1 MYFKVAVKN
10 PLAYL
15 PLALAFQ
22 LLTHFSKPSQ
32 TSAYAMPASPASP
45 SGVDESTHLLDTE
58 SGRNPPDRCATSQ
71 NDENDEER
79 VLAHGD
85 TLEPTTWQ
93 LLRIM
98 SGVYLGA
105 FLAALD
111 STLVATLSAPISA
124 SFSSLSLL
132 PWLASAYFIANAAS
146 QPLSGKLTDIYG
158 RRAGLVF
165 CNVSFAAGNLICALA
180 GTEWVVIL
188 GRVVA
193 GIGGGGLGT
202 IATFVASDLVPLR
215 KRGIWQ
221 GVANICFGLGSGVG
235 GIFGGWMN
243 DAFSWRW
250 AFVVQIPLTLL
261 AGLLVFM
268 TVRIPV
274 GQKDPTQNR
283 FKRIDVLG
291 VVSLLIALVLMLLG
305 LNAWTHPL
313 IRWTLP
319 LSVAAFVAFLYI
331 EIHAVEP
338 IIPVKLLV
346 QRTVWSACLT
356 NWFTTMARFGLLFYG
371 PIYFQVQGYS
381 ATQAGL
387 RLIPESIGVGIMSI
401 GSGIVMR
408 WTGRYYVLNMAI
420 QAIFLC
426 ALGLTSTFTLDTPR
440 WLPFLYFFLAG
451 IGYSGMLTVTLVAL
465 IAAVDQEYQA
475 VITSASYAFRST
487 GSTIGITVA
496 SVVFQNIL
504 TSRLWQKFG
513 HEKDAPET
521 IKRVRNSLSAINE
534 LPSPLMEAA
543 MQAYMEALQGVFL
556 TLLGMAVLG
565 AVVSLFMREHKL
577 HKSLSRRSSSSSK

>member
-1 MYFKVAVKN
+1 
-10 PLAYL
+10 
-15 PLALAFQ
+15 
-22 LLTHFSKPSQ
+22 
-32 TSAYAMPASPASP
+32 MPASPASP
-45 SGVDESTHLLDTE
+45 NGVNESTHLLDTE
-58 SGRNPPDRCATSQ
+58 SGSNPPDRGATAR
-71 NDENDEER
+71 NHENDEER

-85 TLEPTTWQ
+85 TLERTTWQ

-111 STLVATLSAPISA
+111 LTLVATLSAPISA
-124 SFSSLSLL
+124 SFNSLSLL
-132 PWLASAYFIANAAS
+132 SWLASAYFIANAAS

-165 CNVSFAAGNLICALA
+165 CNIFFAAGNLICAVA
-180 GTEWVVIL
+180 STEWVIIL

-215 KRGIWQ
+215 KRGVWQ
-221 GVANICFGLGSGVG
+221 GAANICFGLGSGVG

-261 AGLLVFM
+261 AGLLVFK
-268 TVRIPV
+268 TVTIP
-274 GQKDPTQNR
+274 GKKRDPTQNR
-283 FKRIDVLG
+283 LKRIDVLG
-291 VVSLLIALVLMLLG
+291 AVSLLTALVLMLLG
-305 LNAWTHPL
+305 LNSGGNLVAWTDPL
-313 IRWTLP
+313 ILTTLP
-319 LSVAAFVAFLYI
+319 LSAVAFLAFLYI
-331 EIHAVEP
+331 EILAVEP
-338 IIPVKLLV
+338 IIPVKLLL

-387 RLIPESIGVGIMSI
+387 RFVPESIGIGIMSI
-401 GSGIVMR
+401 ASGIVMR
-408 WTGRYYVLNMAI
+408 WTGRYYILNVAI
-420 QAIFLC
+420 QVVFLC
-426 ALGLTSTFTLDTPR
+426 AIGLTSTFTLDTPR

-451 IGYSGMLTVTLVAL
+451 VGYSGMLTVTLVAL

-504 TSRLWQKFG
+504 TSRLWQTFG

-521 IKRVRNSLSAINE
+521 VRRVRNSLSAIKQ
-534 LPSPLMEAA
+534 LPFTSMEAA
-543 MQAYMEALQGVFL
+543 MQAYMEAFRGVFL
-556 TLLGMAVLG
+556 TLLGIAILG
-565 AVVSLFMREHKL
+565 AVVSLFMMEHKL
-577 HKSLSRRSSSSSK
+577 HKNLSRKPSSSSE